1 MFWLN
6 EPFSLPST
14 GAVSDSSIGKL
25 VVVDQAGTDRRE
37 KRFEIEQYVHVS
49 QTQHYIFSTVL
60 YSFYIVLSIFCYFV
74 IIVLA

>member
-1 MFWLN
+1 MNTFTTFRMFWLN

-14 GAVSDSSIGKL
+14 GVVSDSSKGKL

-37 KRFEIEQYVHVS
+37 KRFEIGQYVHVS

-60 YSFYIVLSIFCYFV
+60 YIVSI
-74 IIVLA
+74 